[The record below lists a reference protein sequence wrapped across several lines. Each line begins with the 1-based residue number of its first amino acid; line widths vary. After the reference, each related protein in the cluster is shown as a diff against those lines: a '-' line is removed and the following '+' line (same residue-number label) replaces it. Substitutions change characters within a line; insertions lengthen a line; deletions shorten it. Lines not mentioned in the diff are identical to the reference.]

1 MRPYLNASTPLPE
14 PPAPADAI
22 DWRESGPLE
31 LLDFAVDAAV
41 GARGVDA
48 LVRLVTAGTG
58 ELVLPRHA
66 LRLARTLTLTPTLTP
81 TLTLT
86 LTPRHA
92 LPLLPTLP
100 LGSLA
105 NLSVRL
111 DALNLSGLDRL
122 SSMQLLQPVAG
133 AHGQAAAPS
142 SLASRLALERA
153 SLSLGLNLTVTPIQA
168 ALQAPPLTESFQV
181 TLDVREASA
190 AVLLLLAVNG
200 SALRRLSAADLRPP
214 ACLLAPILEAGV
226 RGLGVGLGGAQ
237 LRLRALQGALEAD
250 IDGVLNNA
258 SRLLLQAFA
267 PLIPRAAS
275 GLVGGPLRDLS
286 DELLRAALARLRPPP
301 GRCAP
306 RPPPPPP
313 PPPPG
318 SFAWNGSTLLALL
331 DAAQARAGPAGL
343 NGLVRVLTGGAG
355 AAAVPAGALPALR
368 RNVSGL
374 GELVISVGD
383 IGEI

>member
-1 MRPYLNASTPLPE
+1 MTLTLPL
-14 PPAPADAI
+14 
-22 DWRESGPLE
+22 
-31 LLDFAVDAAV
+31 
-41 GARGVDA
+41 
-48 LVRLVTAGTG
+48 
-58 ELVLPRHA
+58 
-66 LRLARTLTLTPTLTP
+66 TLTLTRTQTRSIASAPLSTRSASSSSRSPSRSSSPAPRSAPPPTRPPTLTP

-86 LTPRHA
+86 PTPRHA

-153 SLSLGLNLTVTPIQA
+153 SLSLGLNLTVTPTQA
-168 ALQAPPLTESFQV
+168 ALHAPPLTESFQV

-226 RGLGVGLGGAQ
+226 RGLFRGISINYIRVVPMVAVSFTSYDLLKDCLG
-237 LRLRALQGALEAD
+237 
-250 IDGVLNNA
+250 
-258 SRLLLQAFA
+258 
-267 PLIPRAAS
+267 
-275 GLVGGPLRDLS
+275 
-286 DELLRAALARLRPPP
+286 
-301 GRCAP
+301 
-306 RPPPPPP
+306 
-313 PPPPG
+313 
-318 SFAWNGSTLLALL
+318 
-331 DAAQARAGPAGL
+331 
-343 NGLVRVLTGGAG
+343 
-355 AAAVPAGALPALR
+355 
-368 RNVSGL
+368 VSGANKPQA
-374 GELVISVGD
+374 
-383 IGEI
+383 